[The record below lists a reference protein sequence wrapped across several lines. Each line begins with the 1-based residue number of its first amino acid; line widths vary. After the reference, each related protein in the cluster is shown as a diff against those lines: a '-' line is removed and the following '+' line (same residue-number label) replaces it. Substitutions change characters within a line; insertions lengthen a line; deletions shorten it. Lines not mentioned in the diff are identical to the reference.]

1 MIRWLK
7 GPAKKNVRPSTYA
20 RYEQCARLH
29 LIPMLGRIKLKKLS
43 AVHLEALYDRK
54 TEEGLS
60 AHTVNYVHTI
70 ASKALG
76 YAVAKGLLRQN
87 VASLAEAPRPKSPEM
102 RYLTKEQA
110 GAFLKA
116 ATGDRLEALY
126 VLALATGL
134 RRSEIL
140 GLKWEDVDLDAGVL
154 EVRRGLTVSPSGGVQ
169 IDDPK
174 RFASRRSIDLG
185 DRTIA
190 TLKAHRKRQKEE
202 KLAALTWQDDG
213 FVFTTHAGGYL
224 HPQTLYTAY
233 FKPLRDR
240 EGLPPINF
248 HELRHT
254 YATLALR
261 NGVPV
266 DVVSKTLGH
275 KDIATTLR
283 TYAHVLPGMGKEAAR
298 TMDSVLF

>member
-1 MIRWLK
+1 MAKGKRRGSGEGTISYRDKEKRYEGRYTVPTPKGPKRKVVYGKTYEETRRKLARAVSERDTGLLFDAEELTLADYMIRWLK

-60 AHTVNYVHTI
+60 AHTVNYVHTT

-140 GLKWEDVDLDAGVL
+140 D
-154 EVRRGLTVSPSGGVQ
+154 
-169 IDDPK
+169 
-174 RFASRRSIDLG
+174 
-185 DRTIA
+185 
-190 TLKAHRKRQKEE
+190 
-202 KLAALTWQDDG
+202 
-213 FVFTTHAGGYL
+213 
-224 HPQTLYTAY
+224 
-233 FKPLRDR
+233 
-240 EGLPPINF
+240 
-248 HELRHT
+248 
-254 YATLALR
+254 
-261 NGVPV
+261 
-266 DVVSKTLGH
+266 
-275 KDIATTLR
+275 
-283 TYAHVLPGMGKEAAR
+283 
-298 TMDSVLF
+298 